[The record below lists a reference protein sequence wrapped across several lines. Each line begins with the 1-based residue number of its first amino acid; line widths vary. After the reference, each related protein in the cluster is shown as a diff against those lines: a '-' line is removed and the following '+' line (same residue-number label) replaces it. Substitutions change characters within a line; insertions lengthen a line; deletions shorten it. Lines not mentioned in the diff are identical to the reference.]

1 LQRKGYARRGT
12 AAKKAF
18 KIAVSVEWL
27 QANHKLIMIVLFW
40 LCVMLVLWV
49 YAGYPALLLLLMRFS
64 RRHPEVSPA
73 SFEPVVT
80 LIVSAYNEEKVI
92 RQKIENSLALDY
104 PRDRLEIIV
113 ISDCSDD
120 ETDAIVKEY
129 ENRGVRLIRMAERG
143 GKTVGLN
150 FAVPQARG
158 EIVVFSD
165 ANALYHPQTVRHL
178 VRNFAPPCG
187 AIGCVTGESRYQ
199 VDENAADSTASENL
213 YWRYELALKRMES
226 AISSLVGGDGAIFAI
241 RKALFRPMRPE
252 DLSDFVNPLQ
262 IVAQGYRNVYEP
274 EAISFEGGA
283 ESFEQEFRRKVRIV
297 NRAWR
302 GLWRVRQVLNPF
314 RFGFFTLQVISH
326 KLLRWLVPLFMAGAF
341 AANFFLLDGGRF
353 YQVVLALQG
362 AFYLLAG
369 MGWLQSRRRSISRLF
384 YVPYYFCMVNW
395 ASLWGI
401 VSNYRGQKFAVW
413 STVREGG

>member
-1 LQRKGYARRGT
+1 
-12 AAKKAF
+12 
-18 KIAVSVEWL
+18 
-27 QANHKLIMIVLFW
+27 M
-40 LCVMLVLWV
+40 
-49 YAGYPALLLLLMRFS
+49 
-64 RRHPEVSPA
+64 
-73 SFEPVVT
+73 T
-80 LIVSAYNEEKVI
+80 LIVSAYNEAKVI

-104 PRDRLEIIV
+104 PRGRLEVIV

-129 ENRGVRLIRMAERG
+129 EDQSVRLIRMPERG

-158 EIVVFSD
+158 EIVIFSD
-165 ANALYHPQTVRHL
+165 ANALYHHQAASHL
-178 VRNFAPPCG
+178 ARNFADPLV
-187 AIGCVTGESRYQ
+187 GCVTGESRYQ

-226 AISSLVGGDGAIFAI
+226 AISSLVGGDGAIYAI

-262 IVAQGYRNVYEP
+262 IVAQGYCNVYEP

-283 ESFEQEFRRKVRIV
+283 ESFEKEFRRKVRIV

-326 KLLRWLVPLFMAGAF
+326 KLLRWLVPVFMAGAF
-341 AANFFLLDGGRF
+341 LANLFLLNSGKF
-353 YQVVLALQG
+353 YQILFALQISFYVLAMIG
-362 AFYLLAG
+362 R
-369 MGWLQSRRRSISRLF
+369 LQSHRPFISRLF
-384 YVPYYFCMVNW
+384 YVPYYFCLVNY
-395 ASLWGI
+395 ASLLGI
-401 VSNYRGQKFAVW
+401 ISNYRGQKFAVW
-413 STVREGG
+413 NTVREGGSS